1 MLPEFLNTN
10 GKAEFF
16 VTPENR
22 FDLFHQKRK
31 NGRMSLAAR
40 LRQFGP
46 ASESLSVGEISLPAP
61 GPDEVLLDMLAAPV
75 NPADINVIEGA
86 YGELPELPSTIGN
99 EGVGKVLLAGSNVT
113 HLKTGQCVLPMA
125 FGTWSQQI
133 VVPADNVIPL
143 PDGLDPFQ
151 AAMLTVN
158 PATAW
163 RMMHDFV
170 KLEAGDWIVQNA
182 ANSGVGRSV
191 LQLAAAVGW
200 KTLNIVRREELVGEL
215 KAAGG
220 TVVVTEECDLR
231 KELKGLCGGARPK
244 LALNAV
250 GGTSALN
257 IANALAAG
265 GTMVTY
271 GAMSKQA
278 LKIPNGLLIFKGL
291 KFEGFWLTRWRKTA
305 GNAVRQSTYADLAS
319 HLKDG
324 TLFTPVHKVYPL
336 ARVVEAV
343 EEAGKEQRG
352 GKVLLDLK

>member
-1 MLPEFLNTN
+1 
-10 GKAEFF
+10 
-16 VTPENR
+16 
-22 FDLFHQKRK
+22 
-31 NGRMSLAAR
+31 MSLAAR
-40 LRQFGP
+40 LHQFGRP
-46 ASESLSVGEISLPAP
+46 SESISTGDISLPSP
-61 GPDEVLLDMLAAPV
+61 GPDDVLLDMLAAPI

-86 YGELPELPSTIGN
+86 YGDLPELPATIGN
-99 EGVGKVLLAGSNVT
+99 EGVGRVALTGSNVT

-125 FGTWSQQI
+125 FGTWSRQML
-133 VVPADNVIPL
+133 VPADNVIPL

-170 KLEAGDWIVQNA
+170 KLDAGDWIVQNA

-191 LQLAAAVGW
+191 IQLAAALGW
-200 KTLNIVRREELVGEL
+200 KTLNIVRRAELVDEL
-215 KAAGG
+215 KSAGG

-250 GGTSALN
+250 GGASALN

-291 KFEGFWLTRWRKTA
+291 KFEGFWLKRWREKA
-305 GNAVRQSTYADLAS
+305 GNALRQSTYADLAA
-319 HLKDG
+319 HLKAG

-336 ARVVEAV
+336 SRVVEAV
-343 EEAGKEQRG
+343 EEAEKEQRT